1 MNRLLLL
8 ALSLFTIISIQ
19 AQEPPLKREFR
30 GAWIATFSNIDWPN
44 RTQTPQ
50 QQRQA
55 FIDIVNHH
63 KATGINA
70 LFVQVRS
77 QCDAMYPSTIEPWSA
92 DLTGVQGRAP
102 NPFWDPMQFMI
113 DECHK
118 RGIEFHAWINP
129 YRAASNSANIPNFA
143 ANHVT
148 KTHPEWLLSQG
159 ILRVLDP
166 GIPAVR
172 DHITSVVVDMLQRYD
187 VDGIHFDDY
196 FYPAPQSGVTP
207 FNDDASYN
215 ADPRG
220 ILNRGD
226 WRRDNVNILIK
237 SIYDTVKAVKP
248 WVKFGVSPTGIWRNR
263 SSDPVNGS
271 LTSGLEHYSALYADS
286 RKWLQQG
293 WIDYLAPQVYWYI
306 GQPGS
311 NYGVL
316 APWWNSNANDRHIY
330 LGMAG
335 YKVNDPAQ
343 GVNWANPSQI
353 PNQVRLNRTLSNVFG
368 QAIYNTSSMRTNR
381 LGFRDS
387 LRLRFYN
394 RPALLPNMPWRDN
407 NPPEV
412 PTGLM
417 GTRYEDDSVV
427 LNWTAPSATGELDK
441 AMRFVIYRSTSPVI
455 DITDPNSILAIT
467 DTASTKYKD
476 VSLQPG
482 VRFYY
487 TVTSVDRFHNESAP
501 SNISDYEAPVINCTS
516 IDAALTPDA
525 SCTAILPDYRSQIA
539 VSDDITPASSLTIT
553 QSPAPGTVLQGPGEI
568 QITATDASGRSSTCN
583 ISVYFVDVTAPV
595 IMPLNSSI
603 TDGGTITFPAD
614 AGQCSFV
621 AGTALDVQA
630 TDNCDTLPLVS
641 YTLTYNGITSD
652 PVEASSLAGVVFQ
665 KGTTIVS
672 WTATDYVNTS
682 TFTYS
687 VVVEDR
693 QAPQLDCPASIT
705 TATDAG
711 KCFATLNP
719 GMATATDNCGVSGI
733 TGTRSDGQP
742 LNATYPKGTT
752 TITWT
757 ATDAAGNQTNCTQT
771 ITVEDREAPV
781 ITGAIADPSV
791 IFPPNHKMRNVS
803 LSYNVSDN
811 CGPVTTEISVSSNE
825 PVTGTGNGD
834 VGPDWEII
842 DNHRLKLRAERSGSG
857 SGRIYTITITSTD
870 GSGNQSVQTVLVT
883 VPHDRSDITSANRSI
898 YEEQTAQGALT
909 ITATPNPS
917 SGRFTLVT
925 QSAST
930 ERLSI
935 RVLDN
940 SGRQVETRS
949 GISANGTL
957 YLGSNYRPGVYH
969 VEIRQGKEVKT
980 LRLVKQ

>member
-1 MNRLLLL
+1 MTRLLLL
-8 ALSLFTIISIQ
+8 ALSLFTIINVQ

-30 GAWIATFSNIDWPN
+30 GAWIATFANIDWPN

-55 FIDIVNHH
+55 FIDILNHH

-102 NPFWDPMQFMI
+102 NPLWDPMQFMI

-172 DHITSVVVDMLQRYD
+172 DHITSVVVDILERYD

-220 ILNRGD
+220 ILNRGE
-226 WRRDNVNILIK
+226 WRRDNVNIFIQR
-237 SIYDTVKAVKP
+237 IYDTVKAVKP

-271 LTSGLEHYSALYADS
+271 ATSGLEHYSAVYADS

-293 WIDYLAPQVYWYI
+293 WIDYLVPQLYWYI

-316 APWWNSNANDRHIY
+316 APWWNGNANSRHVY

-343 GVNWANPSQI
+343 GANWANPSQI
-353 PNQVRLNRTLSNVFG
+353 PNQVRLNRTLSNIFG
-368 QAIYNTSSMRTNR
+368 QAVYNTSSMRTNR

-394 RPALLPNMPWRDN
+394 RPALLPNMPWRDDT
-407 NPPEV
+407 PPEA
-412 PTGLM
+412 PSALA
-417 GTRYEDDSVV
+417 GTRFEDDSVV

-441 AMRFVIYRSTSPVI
+441 AIRFVIYRSASPVI
-455 DITDPNSILAIT
+455 DITDPNNILAIT
-467 DTASTKYKD
+467 DTASTRYID
-476 VSLQPG
+476 RSLQPG
-482 VRFYY
+482 VTTYY

-501 SNISDYEAPVINCTS
+501 SNVTDYEPPVINCNAV
-516 IDAALTPDA
+516 DAKLTPNS
-525 SCTAILPDYRSQIA
+525 SCTAILPDYRSQVT
-539 VSDDITPASSLTIT
+539 VSDDVTPASAIT
-553 QSPAPGTVLQGPGEI
+553 VTQLPAPGTVLQGPAGMEV
-568 QITATDASGRSSTCN
+568 QLTATDASGKSSVCN
-583 ISVYFVDVTAPV
+583 VWVYFEDVTAPV
-595 IMPLNSSI
+595 ILPLNSSI
-603 TDGGTITFPAD
+603 TDGGTITLPAD
-614 AGQCSFV
+614 AGQCTFK
-621 AGTALDVQA
+621 AGTGLDVQA
-630 TDNCDTLPLVS
+630 TDNCDTLPVLS
-641 YTLTYNGITSD
+641 YTLTYNGITSE
-652 PVEASSLAGVVFQ
+652 PVDARSLEGVVFQ

-672 WTATDYVNTS
+672 WTASDWVNTS
-682 TFTYS
+682 TFSYS
-687 VVVEDR
+687 VVVED
-693 QAPQLDCPASIT
+693 Q
-705 TATDAG
+705 
-711 KCFATLNP
+711 
-719 GMATATDNCGVSGI
+719 
-733 TGTRSDGQP
+733 
-742 LNATYPKGTT
+742 
-752 TITWT
+752 
-757 ATDAAGNQTNCTQT
+757 
-771 ITVEDREAPV
+771 EAPV
-781 ITGAIADPSV
+781 ITGATADPSV
-791 IFPPNHKMRNVS
+791 LFPPNHKMRNVN
-803 LSYNVSDN
+803 LSYTVADN

-870 GSGNQSVQTVLVT
+870 GSGNQGVQTVVVT
-883 VPHDRSDITSANRSI
+883 VPHDRGNITSANGGI
-898 YEEQTAQGALT
+898 NEEQPIQQGFT
-909 ITATPNPS
+909 VNATPNPS

-925 QSAST
+925 QSSST
-930 ERLSI
+930 ETLSI

-957 YLGSNYRPGVYH
+957 HLGSHYRPGVYH
-969 VEIRQGKEVKT
+969 VEIRQGKEVRSI
-980 LRLVKQ
+980 RLVKQ

>member
-1 MNRLLLL
+1 MNRFLLL
-8 ALSLFTIISIQ
+8 ALSLFTVISVQ

-30 GAWIATFSNIDWPN
+30 GAWIATFANIDWPN

-77 QCDAMYPSTIEPWSA
+77 QCDALYPSTIEPWSA

-102 NPFWDPMQFMI
+102 NPMWDPMQFMI

-129 YRAASNSANIPNFA
+129 YRAASSSANIPGFA

-159 ILRVLDP
+159 VLRVLDP

-172 DHITSVVVDMLQRYD
+172 DHITSVVVDILERYD

-196 FYPAPQSGVTP
+196 FYPTPQSGVTP

-220 ILNRGD
+220 ITNRGD
-226 WRRDNVNILIK
+226 WRRDNVNIFIQ

-263 SSDPVNGS
+263 TSDPVNGS
-271 LTSGLEHYSALYADS
+271 ATSGLEHYSAVYADS

-293 WIDYLAPQVYWYI
+293 WIDYLVPQLYWYI

-316 APWWNSNANDRHIY
+316 APWWNSNANSRHVY

-353 PNQVRLNRTLSNVFG
+353 PNQVRLNRTLSNIFG
-368 QAIYNTSSMRTNR
+368 QGIYNTSSMRTNR

-394 RPALLPNMPWRDN
+394 RPALLPNMPWRDDT
-407 NPPEV
+407 PPEA
-412 PTGLM
+412 PSGLA
-417 GTRYEDDSVV
+417 GVRHADDSVV
-427 LNWTAPSATGELDK
+427 LNWTAPSATGEMDK
-441 AMRFVIYRSTSPVI
+441 AIRFVIYRSTSPVI
-455 DITDPNSILAIT
+455 DITDPNNILAIT
-467 DTASTKYKD
+467 DMASTAYTDK
-476 VSLQPG
+476 SLQPG
-482 VRFYY
+482 VTSYY

-501 SNISDYEAPVINCTS
+501 SNISDYEAPVINCTA

-525 SCTAILPDYRSQIA
+525 SCSAILPDYRSQVT
-539 VSDDITPASSLTIT
+539 VSDDVTPVSAITIT
-553 QSPAPGTVLQGPGEI
+553 QSPAPGTVLRGPGEI
-568 QITATDASGRSSTCN
+568 QITATDASGKSSTCN
-583 ISVYFVDVTAPV
+583 VWVYFVDVTAPV

-603 TDGGTITFPAD
+603 TDGGSITLPAD
-614 AGQCSFV
+614 AGQCVFK
-621 AGTALDVQA
+621 AGKGLDVQA
-630 TDNCDTLPLVS
+630 TDNCDTLPILY
-641 YTLTYNGITSD
+641 YTLTYNGITSE
-652 PVEASSLAGVVFQ
+652 PVDARSLEGVVFQ
-665 KGTTIVS
+665 KGATLVT
-672 WTATDYVNTS
+672 WTASDWVNTS
-682 TFTYS
+682 TFSYS
-687 VVVEDR
+687 VVVED
-693 QAPQLDCPASIT
+693 Q
-705 TATDAG
+705 
-711 KCFATLNP
+711 
-719 GMATATDNCGVSGI
+719 
-733 TGTRSDGQP
+733 
-742 LNATYPKGTT
+742 
-752 TITWT
+752 
-757 ATDAAGNQTNCTQT
+757 
-771 ITVEDREAPV
+771 EAPV
-781 ITGAIADPSV
+781 ITGATADPSALL
-791 IFPPNHKMRNVS
+791 PPNHKMRNVN

-834 VGPDWEII
+834 VGPDWEIT
-842 DNHRLKLRAERSGSG
+842 DNHHLKLRAERSGSG

-870 GSGNQSVQTVLVT
+870 GSGNQGVQTVVVT
-883 VPHDRSDITSANRSI
+883 VPHDRGNITSANKGI
-898 YEEQTAQGALT
+898 YEEQPAQQGLT
-909 ITATPNPS
+909 VSATPNPS

-925 QSAST
+925 QSPST
-930 ERLSI
+930 EKLSI

-940 SGRQVETRS
+940 SGRQVEARN
-949 GISANGTL
+949 GISANSTL
-957 YLGSNYRPGVYH
+957 HLGSHYRPGVYH
-969 VEIRQGKEVKT
+969 VEIRQGTEVKSI
-980 LRLVKQ
+980 RLVKQ